1 MRAVEIIFSP
11 TGGTEKVAHII
22 SHRWSSPTE
31 TIDLSDPKTNFSKC
45 EIKTEDMVLIAM
57 PSFGGRAPAIAIQ
70 RLKQIAGNGANCTL
84 VCVYGNRAYEDTL
97 VEMEDAAKM
106 CGFRVIAAIAAVAE
120 HSIISKYAA
129 NRPDASDET
138 QLSDFADRILQKDGD
153 DVSIPGNRPYKKSGG
168 GGLVPKATGDCVKC
182 GLCAEKCPV
191 QAIDPETFK
200 ADSKK
205 CISCM
210 RCVKQCPH
218 DARKVSKAMVT
229 VAALA
234 IKKACSVRKEN
245 ELFL

>member
-1 MRAVEIIFSP
+1 MRTVEIIFSP

-22 SHRWSSPTE
+22 SRRWSGHTE
-31 TIDLSDPKTNFSKC
+31 TIDLSDPKTDLTKC
-45 EIKTEDMVLIAM
+45 EIKKEDMVLIAM

-70 RLKQIAGNGANCTL
+70 RLKQIAGNGASCTL

-97 VEMEDAAKM
+97 AEMEDAAKM
-106 CGFRVIAAIAAVAE
+106 CGFRIIAAIAAVAE
-120 HSIISKYAA
+120 HSIIPKYAA
-129 NRPDASDET
+129 SRPDASDEA
-138 QLSDFADRILQKDGD
+138 QLTDLADRILQKDGE
-153 DVSIPGNRPYKKSGG
+153 VTSIPGDRPYKKGGG
-168 GGLVPKATGDCVKC
+168 GGLVPKAANSCVKC
-182 GLCAEKCPV
+182 GLCAGKCPV
-191 QAIDPETFK
+191 QAIDPETFQ

-218 DARKVSKAMVT
+218 DARKVSKAMVS